1 MKQQS
6 FNFETRTESTKRK
19 LCESYQEIEKK
30 KRKAIQLSDLRD
42 APEITKVPIL
52 LIVYIHVKNVPKI
65 IEVSILFNVDTYVG

>member
-6 FNFETRTESTKRK
+6 FDFETKTESTKRK
-19 LCESYQEIEKK
+19 LCESCQEIEKK
-30 KRKAIQLSDLRD
+30 KRKVIQLSDLRD